1 MMTKALMLS
10 DSAEAD
16 LKPELEIYADDV
28 QCAHGA
34 TCGALDEEQ
43 VFYLMARGLPR
54 AEAEAILVAA
64 FVEDVFDTVEDDALR
79 EALTAVAEEW
89 LAARN

>member
-1 MMTKALMLS
+1 MLS
-10 DSAEAD
+10 DNAAAD

-34 TCGALDEEQ
+34 TCAALDEDQ

-54 AEAEAILVAA
+54 AEAESILVAA
-64 FVEDVFDTVEDDALR
+64 FVEDLFDTVENEPLR
-79 EALTAVAEEW
+79 EALIDVAEEW
-89 LAARN
+89 LVARN